1 MKARVSPIISA
12 EAVAVVRRGLRS
24 EFWPASCPIGPKS
37 FASAAPVA
45 RRNGRPI
52 TGLAAVTPSST
63 ASTPAPTHHPLCGT
77 APTNRPI
84 TASGMPSAIS
94 AIPSSRRRRTDDSG
108 RATSSRSAWTGAI
121 RPVRRAGSQAAT
133 IVTMIPVAYAATG
146 VRGARMSGWSA
157 RSRPNVATRAPDPH
171 REHETE
177 AEPERRADDADD
189 ERLELDRADH
199 LSLGGPQG
207 AQQRQLAAALGD
219 QDREGVDDDVAAHHQ
234 RDPGEDQQEGGEEVD
249 AVEQRPGALLGGVVA
264 GHRLVAVGQ
273 HRVRPGRSAPPARR
287 RPWR

>member
-12 EAVAVVRRGLRS
+12 DAVAVVRRGLRS
-24 EFWPASCPIGPKS
+24 EFWPASCPIGPNS

-77 APTNRPI
+77 ALTNRPI

-157 RSRPNVATRAPDPH
+157 RSRPNVATRERIPIASTYPRPSPSVEPTTPTTNASSWTERITCRLDAPSA
-171 REHETE
+171 RSS
-177 AEPERRADDADD
+177 ASS
-189 ERLELDRADH
+189 RLRWATRIEKVLTMM
-199 LSLGGPQG
+199 
-207 AQQRQLAAALGD
+207 
-219 QDREGVDDDVAAHHQ
+219 
-234 RDPGEDQQEGGEEVD
+234 
-249 AVEQRPGALLGGVVA
+249 
-264 GHRLVAVGQ
+264 
-273 HRVRPGRSAPPARR
+273 
-287 RPWR
+287 